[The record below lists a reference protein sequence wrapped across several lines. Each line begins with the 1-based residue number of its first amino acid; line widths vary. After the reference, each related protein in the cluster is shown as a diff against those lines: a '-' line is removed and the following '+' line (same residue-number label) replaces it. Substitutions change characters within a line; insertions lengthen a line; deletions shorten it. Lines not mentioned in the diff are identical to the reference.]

1 MEGHAA
7 LNAVEAF
14 AALVGIAALVA
25 LGVRRVRVPYSV
37 ALVLVGLVVA
47 AIGPP
52 LRLSIT
58 PDLVLVVLLPG
69 LIFEAAYQLD
79 FEELRRTFA
88 GVAVL
93 AVPGVVISAG
103 IVAVVLTTTTD
114 LPATSALLVGAM
126 VSATDP
132 VAVISTFKRLRSPR
146 RLATLV
152 EAESL
157 LNDGTAIVIFGI
169 ALQAAGGTVTP
180 GGALIAFVAVVA
192 ASALIGLAVGL
203 VASRVVARVD
213 DHLIELTISLLVAY
227 GTYLVADRLGQ
238 SGIIATVVAGV
249 TLGTYGRRIGMS
261 QRTVEALDTVWEF
274 VAFLLTALVFLLVG
288 LVITV
293 GQLVGALQPIFWGVI
308 AVLAGRAL
316 VVYGLVGPLGRALAR
331 SEHESWRRSWLHVLF
346 WSGLRGAVAVA
357 LALSLPV
364 SLPQRDL
371 LQGITFGIVLFT
383 LLVQGTTAE
392 WVIARTAA
400 RDPQPDLALAGEP

>member
-1 MEGHAA
+1 MEGPAA

-69 LIFEAAYQLD
+69 LIFEAAYQLN

-103 IVAVVLTTTTD
+103 IVAIVLTTTTD
-114 LPATSALLVGAM
+114 LPASSALLVGAM

-180 GGALIAFVAVVA
+180 SGAVFAFVAVVV
-192 ASALIGLAVGL
+192 ASAVIGLAVGL

-308 AVLAGRAL
+308 AVLTGRAL

-331 SEHESWRRSWLHVLF
+331 FEHESWRRSWLHVLF

-400 RDPQPDLALAGEP
+400 RDPQPDLALAAEP

>member
-1 MEGHAA
+1 MEGPAA

-69 LIFEAAYQLD
+69 LIFEAAYQLN

-103 IVAVVLTTTTD
+103 IVAIVLTTTTD
-114 LPATSALLVGAM
+114 LPASSALLVGAM

-180 GGALIAFVAVVA
+180 SGALFAFVAVVV
-192 ASALIGLAVGL
+192 ASAVIGLAVGL

-308 AVLAGRAL
+308 AVLTGRAL

-331 SEHESWRRSWLHVLF
+331 FEHESWRRSWLHVLF

-400 RDPQPDLALAGEP
+400 RDPQPDLALAAEP